1 MIYFISKGLPELII
15 TIEEFT
21 VLRKLIAFKI
31 SAKIKLQITAEI
43 SKLYHGIVVDRN
55 AILFS
60 IISFC
65 LVKKIK
71 GTATNYAILF
81 SVFFSSYL
89 FLAVC
94 IDPVLTVCLRAL
106 PKCLKVF

>member
-31 SAKIKLQITAEI
+31 RAKIKLQITAEI

-60 IISFC
+60 
-65 LVKKIK
+65 
-71 GTATNYAILF
+71 
-81 SVFFSSYL
+81 VFFQQLPLSRR
-89 FLAVC
+89 V
-94 IDPVLTVCLRAL
+94 IDPVLTVCLRTL
-106 PKCLKVF
+106 PKCLKIF

>member
-31 SAKIKLQITAEI
+31 RAKIKLQITAEI
-43 SKLYHGIVVDRN
+43 SKLYHGIVVDRKSMCG
-55 AILFS
+55 A
-60 IISFC
+60 
-65 LVKKIK
+65 
-71 GTATNYAILF
+71 GGGR
-81 SVFFSSYL
+81 SYL

-94 IDPVLTVCLRAL
+94 IDPVLTVCLRTL
-106 PKCLKVF
+106 PKRLKIF

>member
-31 SAKIKLQITAEI
+31 RAKIKLQITAEI

-60 IISFC
+60 
-65 LVKKIK
+65 
-71 GTATNYAILF
+71 
-81 SVFFSSYL
+81 VFFQQLPLSRRVYRSCPDRL
-89 FLAVC
+89 PSDSPEVPQDILKNAC
-94 IDPVLTVCLRAL
+94 GSHPDLRM
-106 PKCLKVF
+106 PPG

>member
-31 SAKIKLQITAEI
+31 SAKIKFQITAEI
-43 SKLYHGIVVDRN
+43 SKFYHGIVVDRN

-60 IISFC
+60 
-65 LVKKIK
+65 
-71 GTATNYAILF
+71 
-81 SVFFSSYL
+81 VFFSQLLLSRRVYKY
-89 FLAVC
+89 VS
-94 IDPVLTVCLRAL
+94 
-106 PKCLKVF
+106 

>member
-15 TIEEFT
+15 TIEEST

-31 SAKIKLQITAEI
+31 RAKIKLQITAEI

-60 IISFC
+60 
-65 LVKKIK
+65 
-71 GTATNYAILF
+71 
-81 SVFFSSYL
+81 VFFSSYL

-94 IDPVLTVCLRAL
+94 IDPVLTVCLRTL
-106 PKCLKVF
+106 PKCLKIF